1 MAIRENSAWDGVTT
15 RDVYGAEAVA
25 ERDALADAARDG
37 SWSRVF
43 ELLDEQPEWANAT
56 RIGGPSGFAPLHQA
70 AWHGAPV
77 VTATRLLVAGAWRTL
92 RTSDGR
98 RASDIAASRGHTHL
112 LDVLRPVVRHPLPPA
127 LLAALE
133 GHLHTLVREDG
144 HGLVEKHRLALPQ
157 LEVLTELTV
166 PHMGFRIPG
175 MYGGFNYR
183 LEGESLIVESWSR
196 VVGGSGRRHR
206 VTADG
211 ATLIA
216 EGFV

>member
-1 MAIRENSAWDGVTT
+1 MTIRENSGWDGVTT
-15 RDVYGAEAVA
+15 RDVYRAEVVA
-25 ERDALADAARDG
+25 ERDALADAARD
-37 SWSRVF
+37 SAWTRVF
-43 ELLDEQPEWANAT
+43 ELLDGKPEWVNAT

-70 AWHGAPV
+70 AWLGAPV
-77 VTATRLLVAGAWRTL
+77 VTVTRLVVAGAWRTL
-92 RTSDGR
+92 RTSAGER
-98 RASDIAASRGHTHL
+98 PADIAAARGHTHL

-133 GHLHTLVREDG
+133 GHLHALVREDSQ
-144 HGLVEKHRLALPQ
+144 GLAEEHRLALPQ

-166 PHMGFRIPG
+166 PHMGFPIPG

-183 LEGESLIVESWSR
+183 LEDESLIVESWSR